1 MINGVNFQPGSMEQE
16 RNRRMGASGSA
27 DGVQEA
33 IKVLSLRLPK
43 VVGAR
48 AVSPSALLQ
57 GQGGQG
63 NPQIDSMVERVLA
76 KMFPGQGGPAP
87 TAPML
92 PTQSP
97 GESHSYGPQFSGN
110 IQGGGQPRRE
120 QTSDAPGRQFW
131 RPQPNVI
138 VGTPPPEM
146 PLTGG
151 PMPQWPNLPGVDGGG
166 GFPNATIAPL
176 PDLRRYLDG
185 LVPGPSVHDDA
196 PMMY

>member
-16 RNRRMGASGSA
+16 RDRLQASRGSA
-27 DGVQEA
+27 EGVQEA

-48 AVSPSALLQ
+48 AVAPNALLR

-76 KMFPGQGGPAP
+76 KMFPGQGGPPP

-97 GESHSYGPQFSGN
+97 GESHSYGPQFGGN
-110 IQGGGQPRRE
+110 VQGGGQPQRE
-120 QTSDAPGRQFW
+120 STSDAPGQQFW
-131 RPQPNVI
+131 RQPNVI
-138 VGTPPPEM
+138 VGNPPPEA

-151 PMPQWPNLPGVDGGG
+151 PMPRWPNAPGVDGGG

-185 LVPGPSVHDDA
+185 LVPGPGVREDP
-196 PMMY
+196 PMI

>member
-76 KMFPGQGGPAP
+76 KMFPGQGGQQPNAP
-87 TAPML
+87 VL

-97 GESHSYGPQFSGN
+97 GTSHGYGPQFGGN
-110 IQGGGQPRRE
+110 VQGGGQPQRE
-120 QTSDAPGRQFW
+120 QTADTTGPQFRAPRVTAG
-131 RPQPNVI
+131 N
-138 VGTPPPEM
+138 PPPEA

-151 PMPQWPNLPGVDGGG
+151 PNPQWPNLPGVDGGG
-166 GFPNATIAPL
+166 GFPAATIAPL

-185 LVPGPSVHDDA
+185 LVPGPSVREE
-196 PMMY
+196 PPLI